1 MDLILNLTEFLLF
14 ATLLSFL
21 CGCLLPF
28 GFKMFFLN
36 NFEEETEN
44 EEENYLY
51 EEKVGNDF

>member
-1 MDLILNLTEFLLF
+1 MDLILSLTEFLLF

-28 GFKMFFLN
+28 GFKMIFKN

-44 EEENYLY
+44 EKES
-51 EEKVGNDF
+51 